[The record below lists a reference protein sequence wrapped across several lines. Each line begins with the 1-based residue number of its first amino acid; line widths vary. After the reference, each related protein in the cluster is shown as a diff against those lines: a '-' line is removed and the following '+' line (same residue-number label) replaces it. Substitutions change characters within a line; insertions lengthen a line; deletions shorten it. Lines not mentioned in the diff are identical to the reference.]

1 MRLLYHCKT
10 LGVNFDDEYIDSV
23 ALWTFAVNATYQS
36 VERNVKATS
45 LQRVIAA
52 TDW

>member
-23 ALWTFAVNATYQS
+23 ALWTFAVTAQS
-36 VERNVKATS
+36 KTLYS
-45 LQRVIAA
+45 SSP
-52 TDW
+52 T